1 MALPWDLDLEAA
13 SRRVRLAW
21 RLAASGSRPTAA
33 VRAVEEWLARSAP
46 EPVVRASSNGGATA
60 DIAEAV
66 VLAPSNHDRLPLA
79 LEALAWAAALPRLAA
94 LLPGE
99 LWWRLANRL
108 IAIARQRPET
118 IGEPLSRQILTAE
131 LPLTLAYLLGELE
144 AARGLARTG
153 RQALAEGLREV
164 VDEKGLVHP
173 PQLPILRP
181 LVATW
186 TRSQTLAAALELRLG
201 PSERKRFRR
210 CLEQALR
217 LTRADGRPAF
227 APLAARRD
235 DPWWIEA
242 AVRLADDRGATKVLA
257 RLVEKGLSRARTGR
271 QKRRVWPSLENEG
284 ASLAV
289 LRSNWLS
296 NAPRMAVVYDEVVRT
311 ELSVGA
317 TCLWAGSWEVE
328 VRVDGHV
335 LPPVRQWEQ
344 VCWESDDDIDYLEL
358 VLKLADEVTVER
370 HIALA
375 RNDNVLV
382 LADAVL
388 GIGEGRIEY
397 RGSIVLGGA
406 ATFLPETETREARA
420 RRRSAPAGAG
430 LAAGAGRVAARRR
443 VGSWRPRP
451 RGWNSR
457 NRPTARRCS
466 RRCWSISTRDGCG
479 ARRPGAS

>member
-1 MALPWDLDLEAA
+1 MSATTTAARPPRVLRKRRSSSLGPGGGWSSTAPPEVASEYAGDPKRGWIAWRRHLAARKLPPIARLIGGSGPPALWALPWDLDLEAA

-153 RQALAEGLREV
+153 RQALSEGLREV

-311 ELSVGA
+311 ELSVARPACGPA
-317 TCLWAGSWEVE
+317 RGRSKSAWTGTC
-328 VRVDGHV
+328 
-335 LPPVRQWEQ
+335 
-344 VCWESDDDIDYLEL
+344 C
-358 VLKLADEVTVER
+358 
-370 HIALA
+370 
-375 RNDNVLV
+375 
-382 LADAVL
+382 
-388 GIGEGRIEY
+388 
-397 RGSIVLGGA
+397 
-406 ATFLPETETREARA
+406 
-420 RRRSAPAGAG
+420 
-430 LAAGAGRVAARRR
+430 
-443 VGSWRPRP
+443 
-451 RGWNSR
+451 
-457 NRPTARRCS
+457 RRCGNGS
-466 RRCWSISTRDGCG
+466 RCAGNRTMTSITSNSCSSWPTK
-479 ARRPGAS
+479 